1 MKMLKK
7 SLSVLLVV
15 VMLLTAAPLS
25 GFVGMEW
32 PEVNYSDLNLPE
44 WNLPKLDFSN
54 IFASKA
60 EAATSGTCGTNL
72 TYTLDSDGV
81 LTISGTGE
89 MTNYSSPSSV
99 PWYSNRA
106 SIKKVVIEN
115 GVTSIGGSM
124 FYNCTSLTSVTIG
137 DSVTSIGSSAFRD
150 CTSLTSVTIGDSV
163 TSIGDFAFYKCKS
176 LTAIIIPGSVRI
188 IGGSA
193 FYYCTSLASITIP
206 DSVTNIGDYAFYDT
220 AYYKN
225 QSNWV
230 NSVLYIGNHLI
241 EASTKITGSYAIK
254 FGTKTIAVSAFLN
267 CTSLTSVT
275 IPDSVMSIGNKT
287 FDYCNSLTS
296 VTIPDSV
303 TSIGDYAFAHCGS
316 LTSVTIP
323 DSVMSIG
330 NKTFA
335 YCNSL
340 TSVTIPDSVTS
351 IGDAVF
357 SECHSLTSVIIGDSV
372 TNIKEKTFY
381 ECTSLTSVTIGDNVT
396 SIGDG
401 AFYYCTKLTS
411 VTIPDSVTSIG
422 EDAFAGCKSLTTITF
437 STNSRLIS
445 IGDYAFI
452 NCTSLTSITI
462 PDSVTSIEYM
472 AFYNCTS
479 LTSVTI
485 GDSVTSIGRQVFCG
499 CASLTSVTI
508 GNSVMSI
515 GDDAFKYCTSLT
527 VVYITDL
534 AAWCNIDFYV
544 YTSNPLSYA
553 HNLYLNGTLVTE
565 LTFPNT
571 ITEIK
576 NYAFYGC
583 SSLIS
588 ITIPNSVTSIGYSA
602 FKDCT
607 SLNSIT
613 IPDSVTSIGSSA
625 FYNCT
630 SLTSVSIEDS
640 VTSIGSS
647 AFYNCT
653 SLTSVSIGDSV
664 TSIGSSA
671 FKNCTSLA
679 DVYYAGSKE
688 DWKKITIGSYNDCLT
703 KAKIH
708 YELIRGKLDNVIG
721 VNYTFTYSD
730 KYFDESAYT
739 YNHDLAIMSN
749 CLAITVMVEPEK
761 NALPVTAEKFFEKIQ
776 FTNYKQ
782 YGYGVTPQ
790 INSIACVIASKNFD
804 DENETLIAIGIR
816 GGGYDAEWGGNF
828 NVGTDEE
835 HRGFRLAKEG
845 VLNYLSSYIA
855 AHKADFNDNI
865 KFWISGYSRAAAT
878 SNLVAATLDE
888 GASAYSE
895 ISALNYEP
903 EDVYAY
909 TFETPI
915 PTRDPNT
922 KNSLYKNIY
931 NIINRID
938 YVPKVAP
945 EAWDYSRY
953 GVDCFLPSA
962 ETYGNYGDLLGKM
975 KTTYKSMMGEEYS
988 ENFTYYDAK
997 ISIEISGLHIVPVYK
1012 VSFVEPNYNITQS
1025 RFLDELI
1032 TLLANDVLK
1041 SVENYDANYQS
1052 SVQKL
1057 MVAVLGGGFKDD
1069 VQIPANTMKEIETA
1083 LIAWIKE
1090 KILNPNSIS
1099 ARKSLAVVLSSIDD
1113 LELTYIDAYNL
1124 LGIVDELLVTSIGA
1138 YNYVYTL
1145 IENGADIKPA
1155 HYADMNFAW
1164 VAAMD
1169 GEEYTQTIG
1178 KYGGYWC
1185 RTYRVIK
1192 FNCPIDIKLYDD
1204 NNNLLA
1210 EMNGDEVNIAEDCYL
1225 SIYIDADGQKCFCL
1239 PEDTQYRFEI
1249 TGNDKG
1255 TMNCSFSTYD
1265 FTTGKNTE
1273 TVNYYDI
1280 PVENGEQFFVDVQK
1294 KADDGSNADVSLKE
1308 EIIITDENAEV
1319 IISDELLEEEKIIQ
1333 VEVESESVNSIA
1345 IGGGSCKKG
1354 EFVKVEAFVA
1364 DGETF
1369 KGWYIDDELVSAETI
1384 YRFAPEKDCTIIA
1397 KWETYCSING
1407 HTEEAVPAIDSTC
1420 TQTGLTEGKKCSVC
1434 GEILVAQDEIP
1445 MIPHTDA
1452 DSDGSCDICKQ
1463 DVTPAY
1469 TLGDVDENGKI
1480 EAADARL
1487 ALRAAVNLELL
1498 TEAQLSAADSDK
1510 NGKIEAAD
1518 ARLILR
1524 AAVGLETL
1532 QES

>member
-32 PEVNYSDLNLPE
+32 PEI
-44 WNLPKLDFSN
+44 DFID
-54 IFASKA
+54 IFAPDA
-60 EAATSGTCGTNL
+60 NAATSGTYGNNL
-72 TYTLDSDGV
+72 TWILN
-81 LTISGTGE
+81 SGTLTVSGIGA
-89 MTNYSSPSSV
+89 MFDYGIINAV
-99 PWYSNRA
+99 PWYSSRS
-106 SIKKVVIEN
+106 SIKTVIIEN
-115 GVTSIGGSM
+115 GVTSIGVHA
-124 FYNCTSLTSVTIG
+124 FYNCT
-137 DSVTSIGSSAFRD
+137 
-150 CTSLTSVTIGDSV
+150 
-163 TSIGDFAFYKCKS
+163 
-176 LTAIIIPGSVRI
+176 
-188 IGGSA
+188 
-193 FYYCTSLASITIP
+193 
-206 DSVTNIGDYAFYDT
+206 
-220 AYYKN
+220 
-225 QSNWV
+225 
-230 NSVLYIGNHLI
+230 
-241 EASTKITGSYAIK
+241 
-254 FGTKTIAVSAFLN
+254 
-267 CTSLTSVT
+267 
-275 IPDSVMSIGNKT
+275 
-287 FDYCNSLTS
+287 SLTS

-303 TSIGDYAFAHCGS
+303 TSIGNSAFS
-316 LTSVTIP
+316 W
-323 DSVMSIG
+323 
-330 NKTFA
+330 
-335 YCNSL
+335 
-340 TSVTIPDSVTS
+340 
-351 IGDAVF
+351 
-357 SECHSLTSVIIGDSV
+357 
-372 TNIKEKTFY
+372 
-381 ECTSLTSVTIGDNVT
+381 
-396 SIGDG
+396 
-401 AFYYCTKLTS
+401 CTKLTS

-422 EDAFAGCKSLTTITF
+422 DEAF
-437 STNSRLIS
+437 
-445 IGDYAFI
+445 
-452 NCTSLTSITI
+452 
-462 PDSVTSIEYM
+462 EYCRSM
-472 AFYNCTS
+472 
-479 LTSVTI
+479 TSV
-485 GDSVTSIGRQVFCG
+485 
-499 CASLTSVTI
+499 
-508 GNSVMSI
+508 
-515 GDDAFKYCTSLT
+515 
-527 VVYITDL
+527 
-534 AAWCNIDFYV
+534 
-544 YTSNPLSYA
+544 
-553 HNLYLNGTLVTE
+553 
-565 LTFPNT
+565 
-571 ITEIK
+571 
-576 NYAFYGC
+576 
-583 SSLIS
+583 
-588 ITIPNSVTSIGYSA
+588 
-602 FKDCT
+602 
-607 SLNSIT
+607 T
-613 IPDSVTSIGSSA
+613 IPDSVTSIGNSA
-625 FYNCT
+625 FWDCT
-630 SLTSVSIEDS
+630 SLTSVTIPDS
-640 VTSIGSS
+640 VTSIGNS
-647 AFYNCT
+647 AFWGCT
-653 SLTSVSIGDSV
+653 SLTSVTIPDSV
-664 TSIGSSA
+664 TSIGDEA
-671 FKNCTSLA
+671 FWDCTSLTSVTIPDSVTSIGDEA
-679 DVYYAGSKE
+679 FECCRSMTSVTIPDSVTSIGNSAFLDCTSLTSVTIPDSVTSIGAYAFSYCTSLTDITVDADNTTYCSEDGVLFNKSKTELIQYPIGNARTSYTIPDSVTSIGDSAFRECTKLTSVAIPDSVTSIGYCAFRECTSLKDVYYAGSKE

-708 YELIRGKLDNVIG
+708 YEVIRGKLDNVIG

-761 NALPVTAEKFFEKIQ
+761 NALPVTAEKFFEKIE

-1090 KILNPNSIS
+1090 KILNTNSIS
-1099 ARKSLAVVLSSIDD
+1099 ARESLAVVLSSIDG
-1113 LELTYIDAYNL
+1113 LELTYTDAYNL

-1155 HYADMNFAW
+1155 HYAEMNFAW

-1407 HTEEAVPAIDSTC
+1407 HTEEVVPAIDATC
-1420 TQTGLTEGKKCSVC
+1420 TQTGLTEGEKCSVC

-1498 TEAQLSAADSDK
+1498 TEAQLSAADADK